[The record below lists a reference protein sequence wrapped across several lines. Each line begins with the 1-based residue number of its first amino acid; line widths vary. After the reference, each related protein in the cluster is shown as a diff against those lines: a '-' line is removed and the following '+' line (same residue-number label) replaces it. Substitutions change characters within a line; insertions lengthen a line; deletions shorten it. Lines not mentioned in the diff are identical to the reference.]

1 MAFCLPG
8 ADISP
13 PNVCFSEV
21 LLTYGTS
28 GNNRQSKNERREAA
42 REKAKALRDSQRK
55 KDRRSKFVLQG
66 SVILVAVAIVAV
78 VAFAIVTTV
87 KPASPGP
94 RNMLSDGILIGEGFT
109 ATPTAA
115 LQPGAEP
122 VPNLRNDEDNVIRI
136 QMYVDYFC
144 PICGQFEK
152 ANGDQL
158 TTWLESGA
166 ANVEIFPMAIL
177 DRASLGTK
185 YATRAANAAA
195 CVADSSP
202 DSYYDFHNSLFV
214 NQPEENTVGLTD
226 GELIALTKEVG
237 VDKPDVVADC
247 ISNQKFK
254 SWVADARSRAQNG
267 PIVDSN
273 VDKVAGTPTVI
284 VNGLKYTG
292 ALDDPKQFSAFVI
305 QAENTNFNESSTATP
320 TPTPAP

>member
-1 MAFCLPG
+1 MTHG
-8 ADISP
+8 ISG
-13 PNVCFSEV
+13 SD
-21 LLTYGTS
+21 
-28 GNNRQSKNERREAA
+28 RQSKNERREAA

-55 KDRRSKFVLQG
+55 KDRLSKVVLQG

-78 VAFAIVTTV
+78 VAFAIVTTI

-94 RNMLSDGILIGEGFT
+94 RNMLSDGILIGQGLT

-122 VPNLRNDEDNVIRI
+122 VPNLRNDEDDVIRI

-177 DRASLGTK
+177 DRASQGTK

-202 DSYYDFHNSLFV
+202 DQYYGFHNSLFA
-214 NQPEENTVGLTD
+214 NQPEENTDGLSD
-226 GELIALTKEVG
+226 SELIALTEEAG
-237 VDKPDVVADC
+237 VTNPRAVANC
-247 ISNQKFK
+247 IDDQKFK
-254 SWVADARSRAQNG
+254 NWVADARTRAQNG

-273 VDKVAGTPTVI
+273 VDKIAGTPTVI

-292 ALDDPKQFSAFVI
+292 ALNDAKAFSAFVI

>member
-13 PNVCFSEV
+13 LTSGFSEV
-21 LLTYGTS
+21 LLTHGIS
-28 GNNRQSKNERREAA
+28 GNDRQSKNERREAA

-55 KDRRSKFVLQG
+55 KDRRSKVVLQG
-66 SVILVAVAIVAV
+66 SVILVAVAIIAI
-78 VAFAIVTTV
+78 VAFAIVTTI

-94 RNMLSDGILIGEGFT
+94 RNMLSDGILIGEGLT

-115 LQPGAEP
+115 LKPGADP
-122 VPNLRNDEDNVIRI
+122 VPNLRDDDDDVIRI

-177 DRASLGTK
+177 DRASQGTK

-202 DSYYDFHNSLFV
+202 DQYYDFHNALFA
-214 NQPEENTVGLTD
+214 NQPEEGTPGLTD
-226 GELIALTKEVG
+226 SELIALTEEVG
-237 VDKPDVVADC
+237 VDKPGVVADC
-247 ISNQKFK
+247 ISELKFK
-254 SWVADARSRAQNG
+254 NWVADARTRAQNG

-273 VDKVAGTPTVI
+273 VEKIAGTPTVI

-292 ALDDPKQFSAFVI
+292 ALDDAKAFSAFVI